1 MTFGSGEVLV
11 RGRRALEPAEDRSP
25 VLRDAAPIV
34 PLWERAVA
42 SRSAACSAWD
52 ILSEPTLDRR
62 AESSSATDVR
72 SVRLRALIDR
82 HFDFVWRAARRL
94 GLHAADA
101 DDVAQDVFI
110 VAARRLDEVEP
121 DRERSFLFGTLLRV
135 AATRRRSDSRR
146 REDLVDTV
154 EAHRDVGLDP
164 EELNELMSVRPLL
177 QEILDGLPAAQH
189 AVFVLYEMEELS
201 LPEIADALG
210 VPPGTVA
217 SRLRAARES
226 FRTAARRLQVR
237 EGSNLR
243 LVSTPPKR

>member
-1 MTFGSGEVLV
+1 MTFGSGRVLV
-11 RGRRALEPAEDRSP
+11 RGLQAPEPAGDRSLARPDP
-25 VLRDAAPIV
+25 VPSV
-34 PLWERAVA
+34 SLWENPAA
-42 SRSAACSAWD
+42 SGSAACSAWD
-52 ILSEPTLDRR
+52 ILSEPTLDHRPL
-62 AESSSATDVR
+62 SMSAADVR
-72 SVRLRALIDR
+72 SARLRALVDR

-135 AATRRRSDSRR
+135 AGTRRRSDGRR
-146 REDLVDTV
+146 REELVDSV
-154 EAHRDVGLDP
+154 ETQRDVGLDP
-164 EELNELMSVRPLL
+164 EELNELISVRPLL

-201 LPEIADALG
+201 LREIADVLS
-210 VPPGTVA
+210 VPAGTVA

-226 FRTAARRLQVR
+226 FRAAARRLQVR

-243 LVSTPPKR
+243 LVSSPPKR